1 VSKFAVVS
9 LHWDLWAVFRGFFC
23 TIEMRAAPA
32 LPAIL
37 LASIASFS
45 LALWQQLGCV
55 CARAFCVPK
64 FAVGGCPRELQAS
77 FRRIFCTLEM
87 RADPALPAILL
98 ASIASFSRYG
108 SSWDA
113 CVPELSAFLKMS
125 GEGKKRTGTGRPQS
139 SRSVL
144 NSHDYLSVSVNEH
157 VCVYVAHLTLSI
169 SLSLCIYSNNNT
181 QSPTFVLGI
190 SLSFSLYLSL
200 SLPLFFMSVC
210 VSQ

>member
-1 VSKFAVVS
+1 MSKFAVVS

-45 LALWQQLGCV
+45 
-55 CARAFCVPK
+55 
-64 FAVGGCPRELQAS
+64 
-77 FRRIFCTLEM
+77 
-87 RADPALPAILL
+87 
-98 ASIASFSRYG
+98 RYG

-113 CVPELSAFLKMS
+113 CVPEFSAFLKMS

>member
-1 VSKFAVVS
+1 
-9 LHWDLWAVFRGFFC
+9 
-23 TIEMRAAPA
+23 MQAAPA

-45 LALWQQLGCV
+45 RWQQLGCV
-55 CARAFCVPK
+55 CARALCFPK
-64 FAVGGCPRELQAS
+64 FAVGGCARELQAS

-87 RADPALPAILL
+87 RAHPALPAILL

-125 GEGKKRTGTGRPQS
+125 GEGKKRTATGRPQS

-157 VCVYVAHLTLSI
+157 VCVHVAHLTLSI
-169 SLSLCIYSNNNT
+169 SLSLCMYSNNNT
-181 QSPTFVLGI
+181 QSSTFVLGM

>member
-1 VSKFAVVS
+1 
-9 LHWDLWAVFRGFFC
+9 LPRELWASFRRIFC
-23 TIEMRAAPA
+23 TIQVQAAPA

-45 LALWQQLGCV
+45 RWQQLGCV
-55 CARAFCVPK
+55 CARALCFPK
-64 FAVGGCPRELQAS
+64 FAVGGCARELQAS

-87 RADPALPAILL
+87 RAHPALPAILL

-125 GEGKKRTGTGRPQS
+125 GEGKKRTATGRPQS

-157 VCVYVAHLTLSI
+157 VCVHVAHLTLSI
-169 SLSLCIYSNNNT
+169 SLSLCMYSNNNT
-181 QSPTFVLGI
+181 QSSTFVLGM